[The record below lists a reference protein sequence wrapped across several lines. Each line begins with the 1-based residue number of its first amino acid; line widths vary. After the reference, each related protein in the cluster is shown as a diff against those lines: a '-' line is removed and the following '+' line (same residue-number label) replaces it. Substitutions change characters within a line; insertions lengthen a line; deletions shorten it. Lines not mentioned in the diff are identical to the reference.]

1 MSAPLPEFPPDVP
14 FDVAGRAILRH
25 QLTLLLSALPGLR
38 DNDPE
43 AVHDLRVATRR
54 LRASLAVFAKLFP
67 PDPVR
72 EAERQVARLTTGF
85 GAVRDLDVQIDAL
98 RTYCA
103 NLPKEQQYGVQRTI
117 ARLVRR
123 RTRERKSLKKL
134 LDELEK
140 GKLEKRL
147 KRLLEAEGA

>member
-1 MSAPLPEFPPDVP
+1 MSAPLPELAPDVP

-25 QLTLLLSALPGLR
+25 QLILLIGALPGLR

-54 LRASLAVFAKLFP
+54 LRSSLAVFAKLFP
-67 PDPVR
+67 AEPVR
-72 EAERQVARLTTGF
+72 EVERQIARLTSGF
-85 GAVRDLDVQIDAL
+85 GVVRDLDVQIESL
-98 RTYCA
+98 RGISAT
-103 NLPKEQQYGVQRTI
+103 LPEDQQYGVKRTV

-123 RTRERKSLKKL
+123 RTRERRALKRL

-147 KRLLEAEGA
+147 KRLLEEGA

>member
-1 MSAPLPEFPPDVP
+1 MSAPLPELAPDVP
-14 FDVAGRAILRH
+14 FDQAGRAVLRH

-67 PDPVR
+67 MEQVR
-72 EAERQVARLTTGF
+72 EVERQVARLTSGF
-85 GAVRDLDVQIDAL
+85 GVVRDFDVQIDAL
-98 RTYCA
+98 RVLSA
-103 NLPKEQQYGVQRTI
+103 DLPADQQYGMQRTI
-117 ARLVRR
+117 DRLVRKR
-123 RTRERKSLKKL
+123 SQERKALKKI

-147 KRLLEAEGA
+147 KRLLEEGT